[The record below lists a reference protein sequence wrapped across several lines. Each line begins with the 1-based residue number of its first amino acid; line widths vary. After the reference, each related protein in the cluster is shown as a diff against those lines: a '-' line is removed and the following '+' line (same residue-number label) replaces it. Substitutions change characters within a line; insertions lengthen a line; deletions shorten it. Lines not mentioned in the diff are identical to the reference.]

1 MKFKKIEFARQ
12 TNFLLALLLIH
23 FVFFGYLSNVYAKS
37 IGEGVLFLYQV
48 LFLPIPMPLSVLWLT
63 IIVALIICI
72 GVLPLASKIEAS
84 DKKLFIILLAF
95 ISCVLIIPIVII
107 FPDFLGVF
115 IQVIIPDFSV
125 IILAAIVFLM
135 VFRESFF
142 EYGIRNSIWLV
153 PFIMVQSWIWYWF
166 VNYDVHLMWYENF
179 DITIIGAYFLRIE
192 SYITILTLL
201 GINISVAILAAIAR
215 QKYNAFIVRVKK
227 IEA

>member
-12 TNFLLALLLIH
+12 TNFILALLLIH
-23 FVFFGYLSNVYAKS
+23 FVFFGYLSNVYEKS

-48 LFLPIPMPLSVLWLT
+48 LFLPIPVSLSVLWLT
-63 IIVALIICI
+63 IIVALIICM

-95 ISCVLIIPIVII
+95 ISCVLIIPIVIA
-107 FPDFLGVF
+107 FPELLGVF
-115 IQVIIPDFSV
+115 IQVLIPDFSV
-125 IILAAIVFLM
+125 IILAVIVFIM
-135 VFRESFF
+135 VFRERFF

-166 VNYDVHLMWYENF
+166 IIESF
-179 DITIIGAYFLRIE
+179 DISVIWGYFLRVE

-201 GINISVAILAAIAR
+201 GMNVLVAILAAIAR
-215 QKYNAFIVRVKK
+215 QKYNTYIMRVKK
-227 IEA
+227 IEV